1 MAESYK
7 KARLITTTGATNVSG
22 FVGFQVLTATSAT
35 ISGPFIYGATAPFT
49 GGLPLTIPLGT
60 AGTIYPLNCTSI
72 TPVGGNVL
80 GFLA

>member
-1 MAESYK
+1 MAEAYK

-22 FVGFQVLTATSAT
+22 FVGFQNLSATSAT
-35 ISGPFIYGATAPFT
+35 IAGAFVYGATAPFT
-49 GGLPLTIPLGT
+49 GGIPLTIPLGG

-72 TPVGGNVL
+72 TPIGGNVL

>member
-7 KARLITTTGATNVSG
+7 KAKLINTNGATNVSG
-22 FVGFQVLTATSAT
+22 FVGFQNISANSAT
-35 ISGPFIYGATAPFT
+35 IAGPFIYGPTAPFT
-49 GGLPLTIPLGT
+49 GGIPITITLGA